1 MASGLLTT
9 LARLTFGNRAS
20 QIYLGLVAVTTAFV
34 TIDTL
39 FVDHQDAS
47 FAGVWLFFLAAPTI
61 FVFFI
66 GGELLGGTFAD
77 SAAFVYPALV
87 LSVLIQAAALG
98 GFVRLF
104 RDRPGRPSRP
114 REA

>member
-9 LARLTFGNRAS
+9 LARLTFGNRVS
-20 QIYLGLVAVTTAFV
+20 QVYLGLVAATTVFV
-34 TIDTL
+34 AVDTL
-39 FVDHQDAS
+39 FVQHQDAS
-47 FAGVWLFFLAAPTI
+47 FAGVWVFFLAAPTV
-61 FVFFI
+61 FVFFM
-66 GGELLGGTFAD
+66 GGELVGGTFAD

-98 GFVRLF
+98 GFVRLL
-104 RDRPGRPSRP
+104 RDPRRPSHP